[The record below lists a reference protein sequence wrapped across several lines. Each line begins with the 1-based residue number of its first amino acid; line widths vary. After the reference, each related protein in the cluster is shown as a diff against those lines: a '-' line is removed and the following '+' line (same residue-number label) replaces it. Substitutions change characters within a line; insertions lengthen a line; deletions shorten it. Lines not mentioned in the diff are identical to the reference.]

1 MIPEEKP
8 DSEARKSRF
17 LPELKAY
24 DLLLGK
30 MNEVLDR
37 SEEAI
42 KIRETQPERDL
53 DLLVATMHGKA
64 GKTYQAILELCLSGF
79 GEDAL
84 VLLRSNINLM
94 INLLYIL
101 SEDSAKRAGD
111 LVAYSHKEQEKYLRL
126 AHGRR
131 PEWMEKLDWDK
142 INRYAD
148 AWEHNIATKAE
159 SCKQSFHY
167 NVGYRFYSRIEHSD
181 AWSLSNLIDENETQI
196 RIASELSDK
205 YVSIALVHSFAI
217 MANIFLAFC
226 SHFKIPYENIE
237 ATVRKEW
244 NNLGNDS
251 HKITD

>member
-1 MIPEEKP
+1 GLTCGN
-8 DSEARKSRF
+8 DARQGRKNLSSNLSTLPVRIWGGCSRSSS
-17 LPELKAY
+17 KQY
-24 DLLLGK
+24 
-30 MNEVLDR
+30 
-37 SEEAI
+37 
-42 KIRETQPERDL
+42 
-53 DLLVATMHGKA
+53 
-64 GKTYQAILELCLSGF
+64 
-79 GEDAL
+79 
-84 VLLRSNINLM
+84 INLM
-94 INLLYIL
+94 INLLYML

-205 YVSIALVHSFAI
+205 YVSIALVHS
-217 MANIFLAFC
+217 
-226 SHFKIPYENIE
+226 
-237 ATVRKEW
+237 
-244 NNLGNDS
+244 
-251 HKITD
+251 